1 MFLLNS
7 RYPQFYDTLLFQIKS
22 LFSLSYKVILPSS
35 FSLVH
40 LSALVHLYLLTCVGF
55 STI

>member
-22 LFSLSYKVILPSS
+22 LFSLSYKVNLPSS
-35 FSLVH
+35 FNLVT
-40 LSALVHLYLLTCVGF
+40 LSALVHLHLSTCVGF
-55 STI
+55 GTI